1 MSEHSLNINFSHL
14 LLILFFSQWTGEY
27 LHWSPGRGGGGP
39 NETNFSK
46 KLFLEID
53 FHLQIFQGQ
62 IGKRYLMA
70 GYELKYFK
78 LEQEGSVSLEL
89 RMVNGGGMVGCGRQG
104 NADHFLCEKV

>member
-53 FHLQIFQGQ
+53 FHLQ
-62 IGKRYLMA
+62 
-70 GYELKYFK
+70 
-78 LEQEGSVSLEL
+78 SVGL
-89 RMVNGGGMVGCGRQG
+89 
-104 NADHFLCEKV
+104 

>member
-62 IGKRYLMA
+62 IEWWWDGGLWEAGERRPFLM
-70 GYELKYFK
+70 
-78 LEQEGSVSLEL
+78 
-89 RMVNGGGMVGCGRQG
+89 
-104 NADHFLCEKV
+104 